1 MVRSPADA
9 LCVINCK
16 SITVTQPKKNRIA
29 LELGERDGGRERKG
43 GGKGMKRG
51 KGGRKEQ

>member
-1 MVRSPADA
+1 MVKSPADA

-29 LELGERDGGRERKG
+29 LELGETETEGERGRVE
-43 GGKGMKRG
+43 GK
-51 KGGRKEQ
+51 E